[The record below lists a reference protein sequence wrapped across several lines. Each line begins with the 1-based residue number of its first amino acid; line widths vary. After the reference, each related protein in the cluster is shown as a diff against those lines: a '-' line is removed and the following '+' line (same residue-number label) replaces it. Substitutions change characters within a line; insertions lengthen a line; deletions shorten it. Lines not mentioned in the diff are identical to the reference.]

1 MGYIE
6 KRATDFHV
14 CVCWRSRLECSAV
27 ARNYARGREPF
38 PRTTHQPFNLLFASI
53 ASQAAFDE
61 ILESCSGVIVAID
74 GDDPISDG
82 LLDVVMPD
90 TTTAK
95 RVVVMSRN
103 LNGKGLG
110 PFVQASKSAANKEV
124 WAGGS
129 ALVAEYKRMEAKV
142 KSLCERSGAEWVVVR
157 AGTLKV
163 RAKAA

>member
-1 MGYIE
+1 M
-6 KRATDFHV
+6 
-14 CVCWRSRLECSAV
+14 
-27 ARNYARGREPF
+27 PF